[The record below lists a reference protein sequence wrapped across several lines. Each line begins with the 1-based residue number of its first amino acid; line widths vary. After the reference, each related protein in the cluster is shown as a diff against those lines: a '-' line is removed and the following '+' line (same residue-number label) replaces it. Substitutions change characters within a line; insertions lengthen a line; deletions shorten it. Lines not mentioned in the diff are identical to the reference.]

1 MDTLDLILN
10 GLRYAPLCLMGMGGM
25 MLLWI
30 QVKELFYLYCGWIVF
45 YFRIHAS
52 SYPLPSTG

>member
-10 GLRYAPLCLMGMGGM
+10 GLRYAPLCLMGAGVL

-30 QVKELFYLYCGWIVF
+30 QVKELK
-45 YFRIHAS
+45 RS
-52 SYPLPSTG
+52 